1 MNSIVSEKRYIAN
14 KLGVPYESLSQSY
27 LRAETELATQSV
39 VDFTLQTN
47 KVLAPTVTER
57 LLDLNDEFVITH
69 FRIGVKPV
77 QIDPNQGFPEE
88 KSQQDTQVE
97 TYVPLDYAGLFGTVT
112 GNKMFGPGA
121 LYNGD
126 LNFTIDRTEFI
137 PNFPVRSFYRV
148 PDILNTIRLNTN
160 TSEAVTAGVPTYLF
174 NSSSNVEKF
183 GSYIAQTETSL
194 YGFYPSEP
202 TKIDGRQTIDLS
214 INLGANVDMSAIQ
227 PQLGLSK
234 NYAVFEARG
243 YLITNAND

>member
-27 LRAETELATQSV
+27 LRAESLLGTQSV

-47 KVLAPTVTER
+47 KVLNPTVTER

-69 FRIGVKPV
+69 FRVSLKQLDVTNTEVAEDIL
-77 QIDPNQGFPEE
+77 QLRQQLTTFAYNDPAGFNATLAT
-88 KSQQDTQVE
+88 SQM
-97 TYVPLDYAGLFGTVT
+97 YPI
-112 GNKMFGPGA
+112 GA

-137 PNFPVRSFYRV
+137 PQFPMRAFYRV
-148 PDILNTIRLNTN
+148 GNILGSDIPNQG
-160 TSEAVTAGVPTYLF
+160 TAFLSQKVGVPTT
-174 NSSSNVEKF
+174 NIATTQG
-183 GSYIAQTETSL
+183 GSYDSQTETSL

-214 INLGANVDMSAIQ
+214 INLGANVPMGATEVADS
-227 PQLGLSK
+227 